1 MIMDVN
7 LKLSEKDK
15 KAIKKSVGS
24 SLLAGVGTGLVSR
37 ELTKQNLGVSSKV
50 DPRSILPFANNS
62 RISEAV
68 KEAAK
73 SGESA
78 SEALSRVKMSP
89 EDLKELDKMTLAGGA
104 AGTLGTLAALSL
116 MHGFGKIKKSYD
128 KRAAERYNVDS
139 AKNLALREAGFPSE
153 DEDYY
158 GKSTEIVSVLGR

>member
-1 MIMDVN
+1 MDTR

-37 ELTKQNLGVSSKV
+37 ELTKQNLGITSKV
-50 DPRSILPFANNS
+50 DPHSILPFANNA
-62 RISEAV
+62 RIADAM
-68 KEAAK
+68 KGAAE

-78 SEALSRVKMSP
+78 SEALSKVKMSP

-104 AGTLGTLAALSL
+104 AGALGTLAAQSL
-116 MHGFGKIKKSYD
+116 LYGVGKLKKSYD

-139 AKNLALREAGFPSE
+139 AKNLALREAGFPPE

-158 GKSTEIVSVLGR
+158 GKSQEIVPVLRR